1 MHKKSPIYFGVLAAL
16 VLAGC
21 AVSQKDIS
29 EMKDAKT
36 KASEAQLKKAA
47 TQLKQ
52 EGSLTRMS
60 GNFLGDTPIEL
71 PYAATLPAIFF
82 ENISIKQKGS
92 NYGTV
97 AQAAKNVS
105 LATGLPVSVNPDVEM
120 IISAGAQAGQSG
132 ASANLPPPSLIP
144 PNGAGVSLE
153 TPLPMPTLSGGSG
166 ASVTQSQI
174 ATSKQSVIRL
184 DYHGQLLNYLNQ
196 VASSGGINWEY
207 REGGI
212 HFFRM
217 VTKFF
222 TLSNIAPGQVTV
234 TDGMSKGGVAS
245 TGQTGG
251 QATNSGSFNSSS
263 SVTMSGSYS
272 MWKDLKTS
280 LDAAKSNAG
289 KIVINE
295 GTGTV
300 TVTDTKEAVYR
311 IQKIID
317 HENELLGRQ
326 VAVDIRVI
334 KVALADK
341 TQAGLDLN
349 AIYTSVAGNTL
360 TLAAPGTNTTAL
372 AGSMTFKVGDVN
384 SKFYGSSPAL
394 QALNKFGTIV
404 SDTTKTLITTNRMP
418 AMTGAFA
425 TEGFLASTT
434 PATGGGTSGGTGVP
448 GLTPGSATT
457 GSFLRVTPTI
467 KNNNTVLM
475 SLSIDLS
482 SLVGIGSASTGS
494 GQTLQQIQWANTEGT
509 KSTSNLLI
517 NQNEA
522 MVMLGVGDEGVSS
535 AASNSITGGSASA
548 SKTKDLFVIIVT
560 PRILRGI

>member
-1 MHKKSPIYFGVLAAL
+1 MFKKSPMYFGVVAAL
-16 VLAGC
+16 ALASC
-21 AVSQKDIS
+21 AVSQKDVS

-52 EGSLTRMS
+52 ESSLTRMS
-60 GNFLGDTPIEL
+60 GNFLGDTPIDL

-82 ENISIKQKGS
+82 ENISIKQKGA

-97 AQAAKNVS
+97 AQAAKNVG

-120 IISAGAQAGQSG
+120 IISAGASGQSST
-132 ASANLPPPSLIP
+132 AANLPPAAPNP
-144 PNGAGVSLE
+144 PGVTGVSLE
-153 TPLPMPTLSGGSG
+153 AALPMATMSG
-166 ASVTQSQI
+166 ASSGAVNQPQVS
-174 ATSKQSVIRL
+174 AAKQSVIRL
-184 DYHGQLLNYLNQ
+184 DYQGQLLNYLNQ
-196 VASSGGINWEY
+196 IANSGGINWEY
-207 REGGI
+207 RDGGI

-234 TDGMSKGGVAS
+234 TDGMSKGGAAS

-280 LDAAKSNAG
+280 LDAAKSAAG
-289 KIVINE
+289 KVVINE

-300 TVTDTKEAVYR
+300 TVTDTKEAVNR

-334 KVALADK
+334 KVSLSDN

-360 TLAAPGTNTTAL
+360 TFASPGTNTTAL

-404 SDTTKTLITTNRMP
+404 SDSSSTLITTNRMP

-425 TEGFLASTT
+425 TTGFLASTT
-434 PATGGGTSGGTGVP
+434 PAAGGGTSGGTGVP

-482 SLVGIGSASTGS
+482 TLLNIGSASTGS
-494 GQTLQQIQWANTEGT
+494 GQTLQQIQWANTDGT
-509 KSTSNLLI
+509 KSTSNILL

-522 MVMLGVGDEGVSS
+522 MVMLGIGNEGVSS
-535 AASNSITGGSASA
+535 TASNSITGGSVSA
-548 SKTKDLFVIIVT
+548 SKTKELFVIIVT
-560 PRILRGI
+560 PRIMRGI